1 MQSHKV
7 GSLALLA
14 ALITGCQPA
23 DENTSFWQVETL
35 VAGST
40 LHSPNGITFG
50 PDNKLYAGSVGAQTI
65 YRIDVSSG
73 EVEVVVAAPAGEA
86 DDVAFAP
93 DGTLVWTALIAGEI
107 RALRKNGTIDAIVTD
122 VPLINP
128 LHFTTDGRLFA
139 AQIGFDRLYEFP
151 VDTTLT
157 STGKPRLVASKIGN
171 LNSFEI
177 TPDNLL
183 FGPLSNAGTVAQI
196 DLESGAVTPIAAK
209 LGKVVAVNLDAN
221 GNIWAINWSR
231 GELWRIAPTTDG
243 NEWQAAERIATLEP
257 PLDNLA
263 IGPDGAVYISRPAH
277 SAIERVDPK
286 TGQHSTVIAGHL
298 AAPGGIA
305 MTMHN
310 GHETL
315 LVADSYGY
323 RIVDTGT
330 GAVTTTFDLTEFGF
344 PGAATAAAAND
355 KFFAL
360 TDAVIRPGVFIV
372 DRASGK
378 TVSRWRDIKA
388 PLGILL
394 NSNGDPLVIDFATG
408 TLIGLSQADRKYRHV
423 IARNLAGPAGL
434 AWASE
439 TSVYV
444 SEALDGIVSR
454 IELADGSRTVIAE
467 GLAQPEGLTLMLDGR
482 IALVEAGRQRLLAIN
497 PVNGAIDILATE
509 LPVGEPVANAPAP
522 VHLPSGVAQGADSS
536 LYVSADRTN
545 SILKL
550 VK

>member
-1 MQSHKV
+1 MQSIKV
-7 GSLALLA
+7 GSLALLT

-23 DENTSFWQVETL
+23 DENTSVWQVETL
-35 VAGST
+35 VSGST

-151 VDTTLT
+151 VDATLT

-183 FGPLSNAGTVAQI
+183 FGPLSNTGTVAQI

-221 GNIWAINWSR
+221 GSIWAINWSR
-231 GELWRIAPTTDG
+231 GELWRIAPTAG
-243 NEWQAAERIATLEP
+243 VNGWQEAERIATLEP

-263 IGPDGAVYISRPAH
+263 VGPDGAIYISRPAH

-305 MTMHN
+305 MTMHD

-323 RIVDTGT
+323 RVVDTGT
-330 GAVTTTFDLTEFGF
+330 GAVTTTFDLTELGF
-344 PGAATAAAAND
+344 SGAATAAAAND
-355 KFFAL
+355 NFFAL

-372 DRASGK
+372 DRASGNI
-378 TVSRWRDIKA
+378 VSRWRDIKA

-454 IELADGSRTVIAE
+454 IELADGTRTVIAE

-497 PVNGAIDILATE
+497 PVNGGIDILATE

-536 LYVSADRTN
+536 LYISADRTN